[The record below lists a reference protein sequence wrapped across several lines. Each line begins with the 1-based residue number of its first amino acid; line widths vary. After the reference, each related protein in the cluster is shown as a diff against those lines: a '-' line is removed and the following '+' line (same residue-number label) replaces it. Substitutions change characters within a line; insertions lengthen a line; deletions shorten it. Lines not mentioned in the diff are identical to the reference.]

1 MNYLGID
8 YGTKRVGLSVG
19 DDALRLAVPIGAV
32 RVKAPGDAVSRIREI
47 VNFRHIHKI
56 IVGYP
61 LNMDDTVGVQAREV
75 ERFMDLLRR
84 EIGISVEPVD
94 ERLSSENVGDLRRRR
109 SIKNR
114 RSLRRKGA
122 IDSAAAALILQD
134 YFDAQSTHQ

>member
-8 YGTKRVGLSVG
+8 YGTKRMGLSVG
-19 DDALRLAVPIGAV
+19 DDVLRLAVPIEAV
-32 RVKAPGDAVSRIREI
+32 RVRAPGDAVRRIAEI
-47 VNFRHIHKI
+47 VNFRRIHKI

-84 EIGISVEPVD
+84 EIGVPVEPVD
-94 ERLSSENVGDLRRRR
+94 ERLSSETVGDLRRR

-114 RSLRRKGA
+114 RGLRRKGA

-134 YFDAQSTHQ
+134 YFDGQSARQ

>member
-8 YGTKRVGLSVG
+8 YGTKRMGLSVG
-19 DDALRLAVPIGAV
+19 DGVLRLAVPIEAV
-32 RVKAPGDAVSRIREI
+32 RVRAPRDAVRRIAEI
-47 VNFRHIHKI
+47 VNFRRIHKI

-84 EIGISVEPVD
+84 EIGIPVEPVD
-94 ERLSSENVGDLRRRR
+94 ERLSSESVEDLRWR

-114 RSLRRKGA
+114 RNLRRRGA

-134 YFDAQSTHQ
+134 YFDGQSARQ